1 MAKNKYGGVNDMPAG
16 WTKSKNNKR
25 VYSLWFD
32 MLRRC
37 YDEEQLQRTKGKT
50 YKDCSVCERWF
61 YLSNFYEDI
70 QKLPGYSE
78 WMKNGKMSIDKDLF
92 SRGEKQYSPKTCCFI
107 PMSVNLSEAGRRNIK
122 NIRKLHKTNRVQ
134 YVFSKG
140 NEKIKFDSEKEA
152 CVAMGV
158 RQCSVAS
165 CYRRGYRCKGYIITK
180 MDLEEP
186 E

>member
-61 YLSNFYEDI
+61 YLESR
-70 QKLPGYSE
+70 L
-78 WMKNGKMSIDKDLF
+78 
-92 SRGEKQYSPKTCCFI
+92 RGESAICDPAGTC
-107 PMSVNLSEAGRRNIK
+107 G
-122 NIRKLHKTNRVQ
+122 
-134 YVFSKG
+134 
-140 NEKIKFDSEKEA
+140 
-152 CVAMGV
+152 
-158 RQCSVAS
+158 
-165 CYRRGYRCKGYIITK
+165 
-180 MDLEEP
+180 
-186 E
+186 

>member
-50 YKDCSVCERWF
+50 YKDCSVWERWF

-92 SRGEKQYSPKTCCFI
+92 SRGEKQYSPH
-107 PMSVNLSEAGRRNIK
+107 L
-122 NIRKLHKTNRVQ
+122 LH
-134 YVFSKG
+134 
-140 NEKIKFDSEKEA
+140 
-152 CVAMGV
+152 
-158 RQCSVAS
+158 
-165 CYRRGYRCKGYIITK
+165 
-180 MDLEEP
+180 
-186 E
+186 